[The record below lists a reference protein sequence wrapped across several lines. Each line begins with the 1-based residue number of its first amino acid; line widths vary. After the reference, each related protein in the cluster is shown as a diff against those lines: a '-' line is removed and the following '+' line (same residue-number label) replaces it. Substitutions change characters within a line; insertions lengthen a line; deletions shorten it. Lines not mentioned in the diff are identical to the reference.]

1 MSCPSGSEG
10 AGRKRTPARVQ
21 RAALLPYATHLLAA
35 GTELRA
41 IQSYLGHSSLQT
53 TARYLHLTRATE
65 ERATKSIDQLMADL
79 T

>member
-1 MSCPSGSEG
+1 
-10 AGRKRTPARVQ
+10 
-21 RAALLPYATHLLAA
+21 LLAA

-79 T
+79 TW